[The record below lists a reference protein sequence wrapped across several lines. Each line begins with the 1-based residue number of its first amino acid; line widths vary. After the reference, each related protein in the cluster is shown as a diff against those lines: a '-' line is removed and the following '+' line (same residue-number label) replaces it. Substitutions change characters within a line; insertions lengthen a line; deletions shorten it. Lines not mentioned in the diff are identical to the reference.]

1 MSLLIIPAHLSL
13 LIQEGRAEPI
23 TFRGVFRPFLSCRF
37 QNQKSQSVAKAGLH
51 TPPNRFSSRVSF
63 LDRFLSRPASESP
76 PLEGIRLVIGLG
88 NPGPEYERTRH
99 NIGFELV
106 DRLALDHKLKWT
118 KEHRFRS
125 KTAGQGTCLI
135 LAKPL
140 TYMNLSGNA
149 VARLMRHYG
158 LTVDQILVV
167 YDDISLPPGGLRFR
181 ANGSAGGHNGI
192 KSLIEY
198 LGTEKF
204 PRLRIGIGS
213 TAENEILTD
222 YVLGRFSEE
231 EWDKMEKVLAI
242 AVDGVNCALSA
253 GLQQAMN
260 QCNRR
265 S

>member
-1 MSLLIIPAHLSL
+1 
-13 LIQEGRAEPI
+13 
-23 TFRGVFRPFLSCRF
+23 
-37 QNQKSQSVAKAGLH
+37 
-51 TPPNRFSSRVSF
+51 
-63 LDRFLSRPASESP
+63 
-76 PLEGIRLVIGLG
+76 
-88 NPGPEYERTRH
+88 
-99 NIGFELV
+99 
-106 DRLALDHKLKWT
+106 
-118 KEHRFRS
+118 
-125 KTAGQGTCLI
+125 
-135 LAKPL
+135 
-140 TYMNLSGNA
+140 
-149 VARLMRHYG
+149 
-158 LTVDQILVV
+158 
-167 YDDISLPPGGLRFR
+167 
-181 ANGSAGGHNGI
+181 

-198 LGTEKF
+198 LGTEEF